1 MTGIK
6 SYREQ
11 QQLRLHSSSFTPQQ
25 YSVFRNYADSE
36 LIPLNF
42 SRNKKSVL
50 TQLLT

>member
-25 YSVFRNYADSE
+25 YSDFRKYADSE
-36 LIPLNF
+36 LIPLKF
-42 SRNKKSVL
+42 
-50 TQLLT
+50 